1 MDRRLVTTGLA
12 AAIVSPAL
20 AQNQGPVSPIP
31 VTPQGTTESRP
42 NEALGTNAQQ
52 RTIQGGNPQDTRTP
66 SRQGGAQAGAKGG
79 SPSATA
85 GQQTTEAD
93 RQHINDTL
101 AAGTVAL
108 QTSNFALSKAQN
120 PRLKRFAEFEIGEQN
135 TLADV
140 LHSLSE
146 PTSTA
151 STGAAQAASTA
162 PVLSQQASAMMEKM
176 SRAQPGP
183 SFDQDYVAGQIQG
196 HQELLAI
203 QEHYLKSGSSNRELV
218 AIARLAQNTIQEHL
232 TLLQQIKDELAR

>member
-1 MDRRLVTTGLA
+1 MARRPQPPE
-12 AAIVSPAL
+12 S
-20 AQNQGPVSPIP
+20 
-31 VTPQGTTESRP
+31 TP
-42 NEALGTNAQQ
+42 
-52 RTIQGGNPQDTRTP
+52 
-66 SRQGGAQAGAKGG
+66 
-79 SPSATA
+79 
-85 GQQTTEAD
+85 TEAD

-162 PVLSQQASAMMEKM
+162 PVLSQQASAMMERKCPVR
-176 SRAQPGP
+176 SPARRSIRINA
-183 SFDQDYVAGQIQG
+183 AGQIQG

-203 QEHYLKSGSSNRELV
+203 QEHYLKSAPPNRELV

-232 TLLQQIKDELAR
+232 YAAAADQGRVGPIALLNFPQPRSRNSGT